1 MADELNGYEEINE
14 IPMNDSLQGYAN
26 SWQRALQQNEG
37 EYCYIDFLIGTQN
50 LVRKE
55 GILYDVGMS
64 FIVLYEP
71 RSKNSH
77 KNYIFKKSTNIVH
90 PFIKQLTY
98 IISIRWKYKITKE
111 FI

>member
-71 RSKNSH
+71 RSKNYVVCDFYSI
-77 KNYIFKKSTNIVH
+77 KFVTFTN
-90 PFIKQLTY
+90 
-98 IISIRWKYKITKE
+98 SRWPRSNGGQRPLN
-111 FI
+111 